1 MLNAFAVF
9 ERVRCHMLSQQA
21 ASEDEAGSCRLRGYH
36 GRKCAIGC
44 LIRDEHYHPA
54 LEQLGISY
62 FRNYPD
68 SPLLQALEASG
79 VNVRSRPLIDLL
91 IELEDIHDGC
101 AVSDWPSRLERL
113 GREHGFVEDTAGCE
127 LAAA

>member
-1 MLNAFAVF
+1 MLDDCAIF
-9 ERVRCHMLSQQA
+9 ERVRCHMLAQQA
-21 ASEDEAGSCRLRGYH
+21 VSEDETGSCCLRGYQ

-44 LIRDEHYHPA
+44 LIREEYYHPA

-62 FRNYPD
+62 FQNYPD
-68 SPLLQALEASG
+68 SPLLQALAASG

-113 GREHGFVEDTAGCE
+113 GREHGFVDDTAGCE
-127 LAAA
+127 LATA